1 MSKDKNV
8 TNQKL
13 LEKWEENQNSMIS
26 QFPEGL
32 ERDSGQECQML
43 LRAQL
48 RNGLEK
54 CPLDFITERLLM
66 IK

>member
-1 MSKDKNV
+1 
-8 TNQKL
+8 
-13 LEKWEENQNSMIS
+13 MIS
-26 QFPEGL
+26 QLPEGL

-54 CPLDFITERLLM
+54 CPLDFIT
-66 IK
+66 